1 MAMVS
6 MDFKLHLPFII
17 LYNNNNLYKTMIIL
31 EQFNEEVMKEFDR
44 RTNPNN
50 YEKKDHYSYNLKQPN
65 DSLLDSQNYPE
76 SPYEIYGDSVKEFIT
91 QKLTE
96 HKALIL
102 KMVREKM
109 PSEELFDHEKD
120 QDIHFLEGWNTY
132 RKEFLN
138 NLDTI

>member
-1 MAMVS
+1 MT
-6 MDFKLHLPFII
+6 
-17 LYNNNNLYKTMIIL
+17 YL

-96 HKALIL
+96 HKELIL
-102 KMVREKM
+102 KMVREKVPM
-109 PSEELFDHEKD
+109 IYRGGGKYCFECEDYIDGGNSCMC
-120 QDIHFLEGWNTY
+120 LEFN
-132 RKEFLN
+132 RRNQEFLN